1 MIDDEVFFVF
11 CRSIMNIMKLKFILG
26 AFLISGII
34 YSCSKPASNYN
45 AQGGNLPTHFIKILN
60 DSFSPQQ
67 ITVAVGSSITFV
79 NNSDVTHTL
88 VSDDSS
94 TLLSPGILP
103 STSYFFKKDTVG
115 VIGYHCHEHPAVRGY
130 ITIRP

>member
-1 MIDDEVFFVF
+1 
-11 CRSIMNIMKLKFILG
+11 MKVKFILG
-26 AFLISGII
+26 AILIAGFI
-34 YSCSKPASNYN
+34 YSCDKPANYN
-45 AQGGNLPTHFIKILN
+45 TQGGNLPTHYIKILN

-94 TLLSPGILP
+94 TILSQGILP
-103 STSYFFKKDTVG
+103 STSFYFKKDTVA